1 METAAALCSGG
12 KLSVCDPAS
21 VSKAS
26 WALVSVPNRDRRLEL
41 FTQLAIPVV
50 LRADAFPLGA
60 LTMTAYSFAKADHR
74 DADVYEA
81 LSSALEH
88 CPDDDLRPI
97 DVCNVIWAFC
107 TVGYRDD
114 ALFSRLCE
122 AHLTRAEVVVHF
134 NPQDLTNTAWGMSKV
149 GFVHRKAMDQLAM
162 SGMQQRQTFQPIHYT
177 NFFYSFAT
185 LRMGGPEGFLTTMA
199 DSAVEKIKRFDC
211 GNLAISV
218 WALAQ
223 LRQHHLLDEALC
235 SIQKPELCKTVQS
248 RTLSMFF
255 LAFFRLGR
263 VTDADKVFH
272 AALNCGMQIGAS
284 GFSAAVMTA
293 EQGRDAAREVKI
305 QLAMA
310 QEAGDDRMYAAISNS
325 AVIRLMKRQLF
336 AEAWQL
342 LCQVQAEGSQHWTAV
357 SSGLRA
363 RLASAAPAQESWV
376 SPVKSGLHPIAAT
389 RQNEGPH
396 AYTREFMTLQAV
408 MCMAPQGDV
417 NKCMTAVEEFAES
430 RSLWLK
436 ITAWEKATVVHE
448 VARLARPKLVLEI
461 GAYVGYS
468 AMNLARAVAPHGGRV
483 VSLEVDPIHVT
494 IVRNMVE
501 YSGMSD
507 YVDVWT
513 GYCYDVIPHLLE
525 TYGPRSF
532 GMVFMDQ
539 KGTRFHTDLELMEE
553 LGLLADGAV
562 ILADNVLKPGAPLYI
577 WHLVNGPYTHTTAV
591 SVREFMLQSED
602 WMVMGFHDASRPAAA
617 SPPPLLHRLAFESD
631 AFRKRSMFDSIA
643 PSKADW
649 WAFSHRFVEGLDQC
663 GVKPRIVGL
672 HGRENPILKP
682 EDVAGIFRHA
692 GRLA

>member
-1 METAAALCSGG
+1 M
-12 KLSVCDPAS
+12 
-21 VSKAS
+21 
-26 WALVSVPNRDRRLEL
+26 
-41 FTQLAIPVV
+41 
-50 LRADAFPLGA
+50 ADA
-60 LTMTAYSFAKADHR
+60 
-74 DADVYEA
+74 
-81 LSSALEH
+81 
-88 CPDDDLRPI
+88 
-97 DVCNVIWAFC
+97 
-107 TVGYRDD
+107 
-114 ALFSRLCE
+114 
-122 AHLTRAEVVVHF
+122 
-134 NPQDLTNTAWGMSKV
+134 
-149 GFVHRKAMDQLAM
+149 
-162 SGMQQRQTFQPIHYT
+162 
-177 NFFYSFAT
+177 
-185 LRMGGPEGFLTTMA
+185 
-199 DSAVEKIKRFDC
+199 AVENIQKFDC

-223 LRQHHLLDEALC
+223 LRQHHKLLDEALRV
-235 SIQKPELCKTVQS
+235 IQEPELCKTIMS

-263 VTDADKVFH
+263 VADADKVFH
-272 AALNCGMQIGAS
+272 AALASGTTIGAS

-293 EQGRDAAREVKI
+293 EQGPDAEREVKI
-305 QLAMA
+305 QQAMA

-325 AVIRLMKRQLF
+325 AVIRLMKRQHF

-342 LCQVQAEGSQHWTAV
+342 LCQMQAAGPPRWTAV
-357 SSGLRA
+357 SS
-363 RLASAAPAQESWV
+363 RLQTRMAHLAATPQAFTIEQENWV

-417 NKCMTAVEEFAES
+417 DKCMAAVEEFAES

-448 VARLARPKLVLEI
+448 VAKLARPKLVLEI

-468 AMNLARAVAPHGGRV
+468 AMNLARAVRPHGGRV

-501 YSGMSD
+501 YAGVSD
-507 YVDVWT
+507 NVDVWT
-513 GYCYDVIPHLLE
+513 GYCYDVIPHLLD

-577 WHLVNGPYTHTTAV
+577 WHLANGPYTNTTAV

-617 SPPPLLHRLAFESD
+617 PPPPLLHRLAFESD
-631 AFRKRSMFDSIA
+631 AFRKRSMFDSVA
-643 PSKADW
+643 PSKGDW
-649 WAFSHRFVEGLDQC
+649 WAFSHRFVDGLDQC
-663 GVKPRIVGL
+663 GCKPRIVGL
-672 HGRENPILKP
+672 HGRDNPVLKP

-692 GRLA
+692 GRLT